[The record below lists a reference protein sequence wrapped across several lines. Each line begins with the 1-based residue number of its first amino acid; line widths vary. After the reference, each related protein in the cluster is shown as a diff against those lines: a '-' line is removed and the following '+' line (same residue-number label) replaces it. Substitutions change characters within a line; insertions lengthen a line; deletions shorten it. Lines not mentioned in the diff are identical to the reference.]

1 MDGTPVPVVS
11 EADGRY
17 RIVIPEIAADQLGD
31 THRVVVTTA
40 GADPMTVQV
49 SALSYV
55 KACLEDAASGS
66 DMVDAMTALYY
77 YYKAASELKQTG

>member
-1 MDGTPVPVVS
+1 
-11 EADGRY
+11 
-17 RIVIPEIAADQLGD
+17 
-31 THRVVVTTA
+31 
-40 GADPMTVQV
+40 MTVQV